1 MARTHYVGHARQR
14 YKMVP
19 VIDPETGE
27 QKVIT
32 TARKTRAKGSRPGRP
47 VVQRLT
53 RPDLTR
59 PLPDEKCGRCGA
71 AIKPG
76 MPYKWIA
83 PKSGPYGGRRMVRC
97 ASCPN
102 WHVWEYSS
110 SLSARLAEISHAF
123 STAVRSAESAEDVE
137 SALED
142 AAGSIEEIADEKDES
157 ADNMQEG
164 FGGNETQPVMDLR
177 DIAEQL
183 RTWADEVRNADV
195 PELPDPEAIEC
206 EPCNGTGKV
215 VKLYDDSPLEP
226 WRPGSYAEGVV
237 RKCGEC
243 HGSGEIT
250 PDEPAEH
257 QMDDWHDEV
266 EASVTIVDESPV

>member
-1 MARTHYVGHARQR
+1 MARTHYVRHARRR
-14 YKMVP
+14 YEMVP

-27 QKVIT
+27 QKAVT
-32 TARKTRAKGSRPGRP
+32 TTRRTRAKGGRPSRP

-59 PLPDEKCGRCGA
+59 PLPDEECGRCGTE
-71 AIKPG
+71 IKPG
-76 MPYKWIA
+76 MPYKWIQ

-102 WHVWEYSS
+102 WYVWEYSS
-110 SLSARLAEISHAF
+110 SLGARLAQVSWNF
-123 STAVRSAESAEDVE
+123 GQAVRSAESAEDVQ

-142 AAGSIEEIADEKDES
+142 AAGEIEEIADEKDES
-157 ADNMQEG
+157 ADNMEAG
-164 FGGNETQPVMDLR
+164 FEHATEQSDGLH

-195 PELPDPEAIEC
+195 PELPDPDDADC
-206 EPCNGTGKV
+206 ETCDGTGKL
-215 VKLYDDSPLEP
+215 VKLYEDSPLEP

-237 RKCGEC
+237 RECGDCKGTGHPE
-243 HGSGEIT
+243 ELT
-250 PDEPAEH
+250 EQ